1 MLNLYKLEQRIE
13 QGMQKGHVPGL
24 ALAIVKDQ
32 EVIYA
37 RGFGV
42 TSVED
47 GGAPITPQTLFR
59 IGSTTK
65 PMTGT
70 AIMRLVEA
78 GKLDL
83 DRPVK
88 EYIDW
93 LTLSEED
100 VAGRVTL
107 RMLMSHTAGLP
118 TAAEHFGRRD
128 REGLEAFVRERIPR
142 FPLIAPPGK
151 LFSYSNPGIC
161 FAGYIAE
168 VVSGKPF
175 VELMQELVFD
185 PLEMNRTTFDPTV
198 AMTYPLAQSHDLKQD
213 GTLSVQHRFA
223 DNVAHYPA
231 GFVMST
237 VLDLANF
244 AMMQMHQGCFRDRQ
258 VLSPESVSTMQ
269 ASQVDLY
276 TLTGTGYG
284 LTFGVDTYKE
294 LRRVGH
300 DGGISTFVSRFDM
313 LPDEDVAVIMLF
325 NRGSMEFESEGIVNS
340 IFDELLGLPEEIP
353 GPQEVEAERS
363 YWPRYSGSY
372 LGQWVGLAT
381 VRTSEDHLALDLN
394 GKIIPLKALRQD
406 LYFGERPESK
416 DRISVGFVPEVEGPT
431 QYILI
436 DGNMCRRIERD
447 RPFEADPAAWSGYAG
462 VYASEGLD
470 TYTVG
475 IKDGHLVIHSQVD
488 NAEVKCFP
496 LDKRRFACEWGFFE
510 FLVDDNGVAT
520 SVKQGDMWTFSRMS

>member
-1 MLNLYKLEQRIE
+1 MLNFYKLEQRIE

-42 TSVED
+42 TSIED
-47 GGAPITPQTLFR
+47 GGVPVTPQTLFR

-70 AIMRLVEA
+70 AILRLVEA

-100 VAGRVTL
+100 VADRVTL
-107 RMLMSHTAGLP
+107 HMLMSHSAGLP
-118 TAAEHFGRRD
+118 TDAEHFGRRD

-161 FAGYIAE
+161 LAGYIAE
-168 VVSGKPF
+168 VVGGKPF
-175 VELMQELVFD
+175 VAL
-185 PLEMNRTTFDPTV
+185 
-198 AMTYPLAQSHDLKQD
+198 
-213 GTLSVQHRFA
+213 
-223 DNVAHYPA
+223 
-231 GFVMST
+231 
-237 VLDLANF
+237 
-244 AMMQMHQGCFRDRQ
+244 MQMHQGCFKDKQ
-258 VLSPESVSTMQ
+258 ILAPESVATMQ

-284 LTFGVDTYKE
+284 LTFGVDTYKG

-300 DGGISTFVSRFDM
+300 DGGISTFVSGFDM
-313 LPDEDVAVIMLF
+313 LPDESVAVIMLF
-325 NRGSMEFESEGIVNS
+325 NRGSMEFDSEGIVNS
-340 IFDELLGLPEEIP
+340 IFDELLGLPEETP

-363 YWPRYSGSY
+363 YWPRYAGSY
-372 LGQWVGLAT
+372 LGQWVGLAIIQVT
-381 VRTSEDHLALDLN
+381 EDQLALDLN

-406 LYFGERPESK
+406 LYFGERPEGK
-416 DRISVGFVPEVEGPT
+416 GRISVGFVPEVEGPT

-436 DGNMCRRIERD
+436 DGNMCKRIERD
-447 RPFEADPAAWSGYAG
+447 RAFEPEPAVWSGYAG

-470 TYTVG
+470 TYTVST
-475 IKDGHLVIHSQVD
+475 KDGHLVIHSQVD

-496 LDKRRFACEWGFFE
+496 LDKRRFACAWGFFE

-520 SVKQGDMWTFSRMS
+520 AVRQGDMWTFRRVEEITG

>member
-1 MLNLYKLEQRIE
+1 M
-13 QGMQKGHVPGL
+13 
-24 ALAIVKDQ
+24 
-32 EVIYA
+32 
-37 RGFGV
+37 
-42 TSVED
+42 
-47 GGAPITPQTLFR
+47 
-59 IGSTTK
+59 
-65 PMTGT
+65 
-70 AIMRLVEA
+70 
-78 GKLDL
+78 
-83 DRPVK
+83 K

-93 LTLSEED
+93 LTLSEESIAD
-100 VAGRVTL
+100 RVTL

-118 TAAEHFGRRD
+118 TDAEHFGRRD

-142 FPLIAPPGK
+142 FPLIAPPRK
-151 LFSYSNPGIC
+151 LYSYSNPGIC
-161 FAGYIAE
+161 LAGYIAE
-168 VVSGKPF
+168 VVGGKPF
-175 VELMQELVFD
+175 VALMQELVFD
-185 PLEMNRTTFDPTV
+185 PLEMKRTTFDPTV

-231 GFVMST
+231 GFAMST

-244 AMMQMHQGCFRDRQ
+244 AMMQMHQGRFMDRQ
-258 VLSPESVSTMQ
+258 VLSPESVATMQ

-276 TLTGTGYG
+276 TLAGTGYG
-284 LTFGVDTYKE
+284 LTFGVDTYKG

-313 LPDEDVAVIMLF
+313 LLDESVAVIMLF
-325 NRGSMEFESEGIVNS
+325 NRGSMEFDSEGIVNS
-340 IFDELLGLPEEIP
+340 IFDELLGPPEEIP
-353 GPQEVEAERS
+353 GPQEVEVERS
-363 YWPRYSGSY
+363 YWPRYAGSY

-381 VRTSEDHLALDLN
+381 IRASEDHLALDLN

-406 LYFGERPESK
+406 LYFGERPERK
-416 DRISVGFVPEVEGPT
+416 GTISVGFVHEVEGPT
-431 QYILI
+431 HYILI

-447 RPFEADPAAWSGYAG
+447 RTFEPDPAAWSGYAG

-475 IKDGHLVIHSQVD
+475 IKDGRLVIHSQVD

-496 LDKRRFACEWGFFE
+496 LDKRRFACAWGFFE

-520 SVKQGDMWTFSRMS
+520 EVKQGDMWTFRRVEEITG